1 MPHTLI
7 VGGTRGLGRE
17 VVRILASRGS
27 YVSVIG
33 RREPPERDRH
43 IPNVRH
49 WIADL
54 LDGDAALRAAES
66 AVVKNGPLNYLI
78 FCQRYR
84 GKDDDWAGEI
94 QVSLTATKQLIEALA
109 PKFAPEGDRGIVLVS
124 SVFGDRVGEGQPLSY
139 HLGKAGMNHMARF
152 FAVSLGRKGIRVN
165 AVTPFT
171 FLKEESKDFYLNNKE
186 LYALYQEMVPLG
198 RMGTAEDSANAVAFL
213 CSPAASFINGQNL
226 YVDGGLSVVWPETLA
241 RKLKSI

>member
-1 MPHTLI
+1 
-7 VGGTRGLGRE
+7 
-17 VVRILASRGS
+17 
-27 YVSVIG
+27 
-33 RREPPERDRH
+33 
-43 IPNVRH
+43 VRH

-66 AVVKNGPLNYLI
+66 AVGSNGPLNYLV

-84 GKDDDWAGEI
+84 GKDNDWAGEI

-109 PKFAPEGDRGIVLVS
+109 PRFDPEGDRGIVLVS

-139 HLGKAGMNHMARF
+139 HLGKAGINHMARF
-152 FAVSLGRKGIRVN
+152 YAVSLGRKGIRVN
-165 AVTPFT
+165 VVTPFT

-186 LYALYQEMVPLG
+186 LQALYQEMIPLG

>member
-1 MPHTLI
+1 MSHALI

-27 YVSVIG
+27 QVSVIG
-33 RREPPERDRH
+33 RRDPPEGDRQ

-54 LDGDAALRAAES
+54 LDGEAALRAAES
-66 AVVKNGPLNYLI
+66 AVGRIGPLNYLI

-84 GKDDDWAGEI
+84 GKDNDWAGEI

-139 HLGKAGMNHMARF
+139 HLGKAGINHMARF
-152 FAVSLGRKGIRVN
+152 YAVSLGRKGIRVN
-165 AVTPFT
+165 VVTPFT

-186 LYALYQEMVPLG
+186 LYALYQEMIPLG
-198 RMGTAEDSANAVAFL
+198 RMGTAEDSANAVVFL

-226 YVDGGLSVVWPETLA
+226 YVDGGLSAVWPETLA

>member
-1 MPHTLI
+1 MSHALI

-27 YVSVIG
+27 QVSVIG
-33 RREPPERDRH
+33 RRDPPEGDRQ

-66 AVVKNGPLNYLI
+66 AVGRIGPLDYLI

-84 GKDDDWAGEI
+84 GKDNDWTGEI

-109 PKFAPEGDRGIVLVS
+109 PRFSAEGDRGIVLVS

-139 HLGKAGMNHMARF
+139 HLGKAGINHMARF
-152 FAVSLGRKGIRVN
+152 YAVSLGRKGIRVN
-165 AVTPFT
+165 VVTPFT

-186 LYALYQEMVPLG
+186 LQALYREMIPLG

-226 YVDGGLSVVWPETLA
+226 YVDGGLSVIWPETLA